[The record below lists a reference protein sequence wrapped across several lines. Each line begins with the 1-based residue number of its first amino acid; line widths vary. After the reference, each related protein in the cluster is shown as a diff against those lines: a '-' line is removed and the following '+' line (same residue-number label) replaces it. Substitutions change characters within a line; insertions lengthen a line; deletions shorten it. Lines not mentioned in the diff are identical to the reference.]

1 MTNLYDL
8 RLYSLLSTCRPL
20 RGRMYTT
27 RDRFRR
33 RVPVCLQ
40 PPHPVLCP
48 DRVAFFR
55 LLLCIPRPEKER
67 EIEKGNLS
75 WVLGSRRRVQLSTR
89 PQIIN
94 LVLYYLIQWRILH
107 LILLHFLLVKGIET
121 ETGNGNGLGVYL
133 DQRHDPGRRFMQII
147 VTGVVEVEVVTAAR
161 R

>member
-1 MTNLYDL
+1 MAHA
-8 RLYSLLSTCRPL
+8 CAHHA
-20 RGRMYTT
+20 
-27 RDRFRR
+27 FRT
-33 RVPVCLQ
+33 VP
-40 PPHPVLCP
+40 
-48 DRVAFFR
+48 R
-55 LLLCIPRPEKER
+55 KER

-75 WVLGSRRRVQLSTR
+75 WVLGSRRPVQHSTR

-107 LILLHFLLVKGIET
+107 PILLHFLLVKGIET